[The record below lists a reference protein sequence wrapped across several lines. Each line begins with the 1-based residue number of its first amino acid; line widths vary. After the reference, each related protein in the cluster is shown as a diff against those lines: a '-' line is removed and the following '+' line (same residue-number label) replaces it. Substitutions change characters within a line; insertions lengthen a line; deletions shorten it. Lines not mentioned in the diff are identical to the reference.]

1 MFDHFLVLTL
11 VEPHLSCEVE
21 HLRAI
26 AAETRQC
33 IGGFETGF
41 DDQQIWHLYVLVAD
55 KCKDWVEAITSM

>member
-11 VEPHLSCEVE
+11 IEPHLGCEVE

-41 DDQQIWHLYVLVAD
+41 DDQQIWYL
-55 KCKDWVEAITSM
+55 